1 MSGILGNM
9 LLTCP
14 YESENVYKIINKKLI
29 KNIGSFNLTCQSFIT
44 NSNNLIKDGINNFKN
59 LHKDKVPKNT
69 DVEVFCNGSK
79 ILLIKLNDIMYI
91 HNKWIDMLPR

>member
-1 MSGILGNM
+1 MEVLGNT

-14 YESENVYKIINKKLI
+14 YKSENVYRIINKRVTQSI
-29 KNIGSFNLTCQSFIT
+29 GNINLTCKSFIT
-44 NSNNLIKDGINNFKN
+44 NSNNLIKDGISNFLN
-59 LHKDKVPKNT
+59 FHKGKVPINT
-69 DVEVFCNGSK
+69 EVEVFCNGSQ

>member
-29 KNIGSFNLTCQSFIT
+29 QNIGDFNLTCKSFIT
-44 NSNNLIKDGINNFKN
+44 NSSLIKDSINNFKN
-59 LHKDKVPKNT
+59 LHKGKVPNNT
-69 DVEVFCNGSK
+69 DVEVFCNGSQV
-79 ILLIKLNDIMYI
+79 LLIKLNDIMYI